1 MYVFVVITVVDTTE
15 STQTVVDTQ
24 SQRIDALSS
33 VYELSTAP
41 LAANRRSELSIL
53 SADLSKDM
61 LSTSQHDYSINM
73 DVKVTDVCIIRLE

>member
-33 VYELSTAP
+33 VYELSTA
-41 LAANRRSELSIL
+41 LFVSNRRSELSIL